1 MKVKKSVYLVDKFV
15 DYTGTERPVTMCA
28 SSIECDV
35 KDGIVIA
42 DFRNTDCIED
52 AEGCRVTKIL
62 SLGIAVGHIND
73 KNCWNE
79 EIGKKIALGRS
90 LKWNIGS
97 PILVTSYKGFIS
109 TELVDAFLKKEME
122 HFKKDPG
129 TYITGYNDSKERYL
143 KKCQTEQKQD

>member
-35 KDGIVIA
+35 NNIFIGN
-42 DFRNTDCIED
+42 FED
-52 AEGCRVTKIL
+52 DEFCSITKIL

-90 LKWNIGS
+90 LKWNVGS
-97 PILVTSYKGFIS
+97 PILVTSCKGFIS

-129 TYITGYNDSKERYL
+129 TYISGYNDSKERYL

>member
-15 DYTGTERPVTMCA
+15 DYTGAERPVTMCA
-28 SSIECDV
+28 SSLEP
-35 KDGIVIA
+35 
-42 DFRNTDCIED
+42 E
-52 AEGCRVTKIL
+52 EGTFLIGYNFKARGVEKIL

-90 LKWNIGS
+90 LKIDVNS
-97 PILVTSYKGFIS
+97 PVLVTTQKGFIS
-109 TELVDAFLKKEME
+109 AELVDAFLKKEME

-129 TYITGYNDSKERYL
+129 TYITGYDKAKQRYQCQ
-143 KKCQTEQKQD
+143 KKVEQS

>member
-15 DYTGTERPVTMCA
+15 DYTGAERPVTMCA
-28 SSIECDV
+28 SSLEP
-35 KDGIVIA
+35 
-42 DFRNTDCIED
+42 E
-52 AEGCRVTKIL
+52 EGTFLIGYNFKVRGVEKIL

-90 LKWNIGS
+90 LKIDVNS
-97 PILVTSYKGFIS
+97 PVLVTTQKGFIS
-109 TELVDAFLKKEME
+109 AELVDAFLKKEME

-129 TYITGYNDSKERYL
+129 TYITGYDKAKQRYQCQ
-143 KKCQTEQKQD
+143 KKVEQS

>member
-28 SSIECDV
+28 SSLEP
-35 KDGIVIA
+35 
-42 DFRNTDCIED
+42 E
-52 AEGCRVTKIL
+52 EGTFLIGYNFKARGVEKIL

-90 LKWNIGS
+90 LKIDVNS
-97 PILVTSYKGFIS
+97 PVLVTTQKGFIS
-109 TELVDAFLKKEME
+109 AELVDAFLKKEME

-129 TYITGYNDSKERYL
+129 TYITGYDKAKQRYQCQ
-143 KKCQTEQKQD
+143 KKVEQS

>member
-15 DYTGTERPVTMCA
+15 DYTGVERPVTMCA
-28 SSIECDV
+28 SSLEP
-35 KDGIVIA
+35 
-42 DFRNTDCIED
+42 E
-52 AEGCRVTKIL
+52 EGTFLIGYNFKARGVEKIL

-90 LKWNIGS
+90 LKIDVDS
-97 PILVTSYKGFIS
+97 PVLVTTQKGFIS
-109 TELVDAFLKKEME
+109 AELVDAFLKKEME

-129 TYITGYNDSKERYL
+129 TYITGYDKAKQRYQCQ
-143 KKCQTEQKQD
+143 KKAEQS

>member
-15 DYTGTERPVTMCA
+15 DYTGAERPVTMCA
-28 SSIECDV
+28 SSLEPDEEV
-35 KDGIVIA
+35 FVIGYDWSLSQA
-42 DFRNTDCIED
+42 K
-52 AEGCRVTKIL
+52 KIL

-90 LKWNIGS
+90 LKIGVNS
-97 PILVTSYKGFIS
+97 PILVTTEKGFIS
-109 TELVDAFLKKEME
+109 AELVDAFLKKEME

-129 TYITGYNDSKERYL
+129 TYITGYDKAKQRYQCQ
-143 KKCQTEQKQD
+143 KKAEQS

>member
-15 DYTGTERPVTMCA
+15 DYTGAERPVTMCA
-28 SSIECDV
+28 SSLEP
-35 KDGIVIA
+35 
-42 DFRNTDCIED
+42 E
-52 AEGCRVTKIL
+52 EGTFLIGYNFKVRGVEKIL

-90 LKWNIGS
+90 LKIDVNS
-97 PILVTSYKGFIS
+97 PILVTTHKGFIS
-109 TELVDAFLKKEME
+109 AELVDAFLKKEME

-129 TYITGYNDSKERYL
+129 TYITGYDKAKQRYQCQ
-143 KKCQTEQKQD
+143 KKVEQS

>member
-15 DYTGTERPVTMCA
+15 DYAGVERPVTMCA
-28 SSIECDV
+28 SSLEP
-35 KDGIVIA
+35 
-42 DFRNTDCIED
+42 E
-52 AEGCRVTKIL
+52 EGTFLIGYNFKARGVEKIL

-90 LKWNIGS
+90 LKIDVNS
-97 PILVTSYKGFIS
+97 PVLVTTQKGFIS
-109 TELVDAFLKKEME
+109 AELVDAFLKKEME

-129 TYITGYNDSKERYL
+129 TYIKGYDKAKQRYQCQ
-143 KKCQTEQKQD
+143 KKVEQS

>member
-15 DYTGTERPVTMCA
+15 DYTEAERPVTMCA
-28 SSIECDV
+28 SSLEP
-35 KDGIVIA
+35 
-42 DFRNTDCIED
+42 E
-52 AEGCRVTKIL
+52 EGTFLIGYNFKVRGVEKIL

-90 LKWNIGS
+90 LKIDVNS
-97 PILVTSYKGFIS
+97 PVLVTTQKGFIS
-109 TELVDAFLKKEME
+109 AELVDTFLKKEME

-129 TYITGYNDSKERYL
+129 TYIAGYDKAKQRYQCQ
-143 KKCQTEQKQD
+143 KKVEQS